1 VGNLRNAARDSEL
14 SGWGRLIAEVMGAW
28 QYIKGRLKQEREFYE
43 LIVRNNTGVSSKNYA
58 LITGVQIAK
67 FWTLLYLPAML
78 FIDQI
83 FGLAITVNL
92 YGVAALIGAIEAILA
107 ILILMKVKS
116 EKYEATNNQGEI
128 GPETNA
134 G

>member
-1 VGNLRNAARDSEL
+1 
-14 SGWGRLIAEVMGAW
+14 M
-28 QYIKGRLKQEREFYE
+28 
-43 LIVRNNTGVSSKNYA
+43 IVRNNTGVSSKNYA